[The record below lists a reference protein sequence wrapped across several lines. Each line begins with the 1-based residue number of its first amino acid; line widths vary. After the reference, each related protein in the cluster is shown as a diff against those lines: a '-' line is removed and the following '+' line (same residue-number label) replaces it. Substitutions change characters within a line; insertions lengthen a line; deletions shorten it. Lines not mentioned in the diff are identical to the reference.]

1 MKYASFKMWIADKY
15 HYKEGYAIWLVVRKN
30 NKRKV
35 MALGIYKNNKRKVM
49 ALGIYAEPHQWNDKL
64 EMFVTDKRVPKLHP
78 DRIYLNEWLTQ
89 KKSEILRIIADFD
102 ANKVDWTLNQFEQEF
117 FHYSNKGNVKE
128 FFENLIQTYKDTNH
142 IGNAN
147 CYSRTLHVLELFDE
161 KLPER
166 VFPEIDIKYVK
177 SFDVFLQKRECKGNT
192 RKFYFKTLRAVL
204 NKAIQDGEASETTY
218 PFGKGGFSISA
229 LEEETAKRYLPHDSM
244 MKLKTTVMDNAV
256 LERTRRLFLFSYY
269 CYGISFIDAALL
281 TKKNIIRYNGGNY
294 IVYKRNKTKEAKK
307 VKPIQIKI
315 TSEIQE
321 LMDWFSANT
330 LLVEDY
336 LLPIV
341 SIAGYKGEQL
351 YNHIRSRFGRN
362 NKNLTNLA
370 KALEITDIKL
380 TSYVSRHTMAMTL
393 QDNQVPR
400 EVISQI
406 LGHSDLATT
415 NTYLDSF
422 ASSVIDE
429 AVKVL

>member
-15 HYKEGYAIWLVVRKN
+15 HYKEGYAIWLVVR
-30 NKRKV
+30 
-35 MALGIYKNNKRKVM
+35 KNNKRKVM

-102 ANKVDWTLNQFEQEF
+102 SNKIDWTLNQFEQEF

-161 KLPER
+161 KLSER

-218 PFGKGGFSISA
+218 SFGNGGFSISS
-229 LEEETAKRYLPHDSM
+229 LEEETTKRYLPHDSM
-244 MKLKTTVMDNAV
+244 FKLKTTVMDNAV

-315 TSEIQE
+315 TPEIQE
-321 LMDWFSANT
+321 LMNWFSANT

-362 NKNLTNLA
+362 NKNLANLA
-370 KALEITDIKL
+370 KVLEITDMKL

-422 ASSVIDE
+422 NR
-429 AVKVL
+429 

>member
-1 MKYASFKMWIADKY
+1 MKYVSFKMWIADKY
-15 HYKEGYAIWLVVRKN
+15 HYKEGYAIWLVVR
-30 NKRKV
+30 
-35 MALGIYKNNKRKVM
+35 KNNKRKVM

-102 ANKVDWTLNQFEQEF
+102 ANKIDWTLNQFEQEF

-281 TKKNIIRYNGGNY
+281 TKKNIIRYNSGNY

-315 TSEIQE
+315 TPEIQE

-370 KALEITDIKL
+370 KVLEITDMKL

>member
-1 MKYASFKMWIADKY
+1 MKYASFKMWIAYKY
-15 HYKEGYAIWLVVRKN
+15 HYKEGYAIWLVVR
-30 NKRKV
+30 
-35 MALGIYKNNKRKVM
+35 KNNKRKVM

-102 ANKVDWTLNQFEQEF
+102 SNKIDWTLNQFEQEF

-161 KLPER
+161 KLSER

-218 PFGKGGFSISA
+218 SFGKGGFSISS
-229 LEEETAKRYLPHDSM
+229 LEEETTKRYLPHDSM
-244 MKLKTTVMDNAV
+244 FKLKTTVMDNAV

-315 TSEIQE
+315 TPEIQE
-321 LMDWFSANT
+321 LMNWFSANT

-362 NKNLTNLA
+362 NKNLANLA
-370 KALEITDIKL
+370 KVLEITDMKL

-422 ASSVIDE
+422 NR
-429 AVKVL
+429 

>member
-15 HYKEGYAIWLVVRKN
+15 HYKEGYAIWLVVR
-30 NKRKV
+30 
-35 MALGIYKNNKRKVM
+35 KNNKRKVM

-102 ANKVDWTLNQFEQEF
+102 SNKIDWTLNQFEQEF

-142 IGNAN
+142 IDNAN

-161 KLPER
+161 KLSER

-218 PFGKGGFSISA
+218 PFGKGGFSISS
-229 LEEETAKRYLPHDSM
+229 LEEETTKRYLPHDSM
-244 MKLKTTVMDNAV
+244 FKLKTTVMDNAV

-315 TSEIQE
+315 TPEIQE
-321 LMDWFSANT
+321 LMNWFSANT

-362 NKNLTNLA
+362 NKNLANLA
-370 KALEITDIKL
+370 KVLEITDMKL

>member
-35 MALGIYKNNKRKVM
+35 MALGIY
-49 ALGIYAEPHQWNDKL
+49 AEPHQWNDKL
-64 EMFVTDKRVPKLHP
+64 EMFVTDKRVPKLHL

-102 ANKVDWTLNQFEQEF
+102 SNKIDWTLNQFEQEF

-128 FFENLIQTYKDTNH
+128 FFENLIQNYKDTNH

-161 KLPER
+161 KLSER

-218 PFGKGGFSISA
+218 SFGKGGFSISS
-229 LEEETAKRYLPHDSM
+229 LEEETTKRYLPHDSM
-244 MKLKTTVMDNAV
+244 FKLKTTVMDNAV

-315 TSEIQE
+315 TPEIQE
-321 LMDWFSANT
+321 LMNWFSANT

-362 NKNLTNLA
+362 NKNLANLA
-370 KALEITDIKL
+370 KVLEITDMKL

-422 ASSVIDE
+422 NR
-429 AVKVL
+429 

>member
-1 MKYASFKMWIADKY
+1 M
-15 HYKEGYAIWLVVRKN
+15 
-30 NKRKV
+30 
-35 MALGIYKNNKRKVM
+35 
-49 ALGIYAEPHQWNDKL
+49 
-64 EMFVTDKRVPKLHP
+64 
-78 DRIYLNEWLTQ
+78 
-89 KKSEILRIIADFD
+89 EIIL
-102 ANKVDWTLNQFEQEF
+102 
-117 FHYSNKGNVKE
+117 
-128 FFENLIQTYKDTNH
+128 
-142 IGNAN
+142 
-147 CYSRTLHVLELFDE
+147 
-161 KLPER
+161 
-166 VFPEIDIKYVK
+166 
-177 SFDVFLQKRECKGNT
+177 
-192 RKFYFKTLRAVL
+192 
-204 NKAIQDGEASETTY
+204 
-218 PFGKGGFSISA
+218 
-229 LEEETAKRYLPHDSM
+229 
-244 MKLKTTVMDNAV
+244 
-256 LERTRRLFLFSYY
+256 
-269 CYGISFIDAALL
+269 
-281 TKKNIIRYNGGNY
+281 KKNIIRYNGGNY

-321 LMDWFSANT
+321 LIDWFSDNT
-330 LLVEDY
+330 LLIEDY

-370 KALEITDIKL
+370 QALEITDMKL

-422 ASSVIDE
+422 TSSVIDE

>member
-15 HYKEGYAIWLVVRKN
+15 HYKEGYAIWLVVR
-30 NKRKV
+30 
-35 MALGIYKNNKRKVM
+35 KNNKRKVM

-102 ANKVDWTLNQFEQEF
+102 ANKIDWTLNQFEQEF

-315 TSEIQE
+315 TPEIQE

-370 KALEITDIKL
+370 KALEITDMKL

>member
-1 MKYASFKMWIADKY
+1 
-15 HYKEGYAIWLVVRKN
+15 
-30 NKRKV
+30 
-35 MALGIYKNNKRKVM
+35 M

-102 ANKVDWTLNQFEQEF
+102 ANKIDWTLNQFEQEF

-281 TKKNIIRYNGGNY
+281 TKKNIIRYNSGNY
-294 IVYKRNKTKEAKK
+294 VVYKRNKTKEAKK

-315 TSEIQE
+315 TPEIQE

-370 KALEITDIKL
+370 KALEITDMKL
-380 TSYVSRHTMAMTL
+380 TSYVSRHTMALTL

>member
-15 HYKEGYAIWLVVRKN
+15 HYKEGYAIWLVVR
-30 NKRKV
+30 
-35 MALGIYKNNKRKVM
+35 KNNKRKVM

-102 ANKVDWTLNQFEQEF
+102 ANKIDWTLNQFEQEF

-281 TKKNIIRYNGGNY
+281 TKKNTIRYNSGNY

-315 TSEIQE
+315 TPEIQE

-370 KALEITDIKL
+370 KVLEITDMKL

>member
-1 MKYASFKMWIADKY
+1 MQNRINGMTNLKCLSQIS
-15 HYKEGYAIWLVVRKN
+15 V
-30 NKRKV
+30 
-35 MALGIYKNNKRKVM
+35 
-49 ALGIYAEPHQWNDKL
+49 
-64 EMFVTDKRVPKLHP
+64 VPKLHP

-102 ANKVDWTLNQFEQEF
+102 ANKIDWTLNQFEQEF

-281 TKKNIIRYNGGNY
+281 TKKNIIRYNSGNY

-315 TSEIQE
+315 TPEIQE

-370 KALEITDIKL
+370 KVLEITDMKL

>member
-15 HYKEGYAIWLVVRKN
+15 HYKEGYAIWLVVR
-30 NKRKV
+30 
-35 MALGIYKNNKRKVM
+35 KNNKRKVM

-102 ANKVDWTLNQFEQEF
+102 SNKIDWTLNQFEQEF

-161 KLPER
+161 KLSER

-218 PFGKGGFSISA
+218 SFGKGGFSISS
-229 LEEETAKRYLPHDSM
+229 LEEETTKRYLPHDSM
-244 MKLKTTVMDNAV
+244 FKLKTTVMDNAV

-315 TSEIQE
+315 TPEIQE
-321 LMDWFSANT
+321 LMNWFSANT

-362 NKNLTNLA
+362 NKNLANLA
-370 KALEITDIKL
+370 KVLEITDMKL

-406 LGHSDLATT
+406 LGHSDLSTT

>member
-15 HYKEGYAIWLVVRKN
+15 HYKEGYAIWLVVR
-30 NKRKV
+30 
-35 MALGIYKNNKRKVM
+35 KNNKRKVM

-102 ANKVDWTLNQFEQEF
+102 SNKIDWTLNQFEQEF

-161 KLPER
+161 KLSER

-218 PFGKGGFSISA
+218 PFGKGGFSISS
-229 LEEETAKRYLPHDSM
+229 LEEETTKRYLPHDSM
-244 MKLKTTVMDNAV
+244 FKLKTTVMDNAV

-315 TSEIQE
+315 TPEIQE
-321 LMDWFSANT
+321 LMNWFSANT

-362 NKNLTNLA
+362 NKNLANLA
-370 KALEITDIKL
+370 KVLEITDMKL

-422 ASSVIDE
+422 GSSVIDE

>member
-1 MKYASFKMWIADKY
+1 MSLIKYASFKMWIADKY
-15 HYKEGYAIWLVVRKN
+15 HYKEGYAIWLVVR
-30 NKRKV
+30 
-35 MALGIYKNNKRKVM
+35 KNNKRKVM

-102 ANKVDWTLNQFEQEF
+102 SNKIDWTLNQFEQEF

-161 KLPER
+161 KLSER

-218 PFGKGGFSISA
+218 SFGKGGFSISS
-229 LEEETAKRYLPHDSM
+229 LEEETTKRYLPHDSM
-244 MKLKTTVMDNAV
+244 FKLKTTVMDNAV

-315 TSEIQE
+315 TPEIQE
-321 LMDWFSANT
+321 LMNWFSANT

-362 NKNLTNLA
+362 NKNLANLA
-370 KALEITDIKL
+370 KVLEITDMKL

-422 ASSVIDE
+422 NR
-429 AVKVL
+429 

>member
-15 HYKEGYAIWLVVRKN
+15 HYKEGYAIWLVVR
-30 NKRKV
+30 
-35 MALGIYKNNKRKVM
+35 KNNKRKVM

-102 ANKVDWTLNQFEQEF
+102 SNKIDWTLNQFEQEF

-161 KLPER
+161 KLSER

-218 PFGKGGFSISA
+218 PFGKGGFSISS
-229 LEEETAKRYLPHDSM
+229 LEEETTKRYLPHDSM
-244 MKLKTTVMDNAV
+244 FKLKTTVMDNAV

-315 TSEIQE
+315 TPEIQE
-321 LMDWFSANT
+321 LMNWFSANT

-362 NKNLTNLA
+362 NKNLANLA
-370 KALEITDIKL
+370 KVLEITDMKL

-393 QDNQVPR
+393 QENQVPR

-422 ASSVIDE
+422 NR
-429 AVKVL
+429 

>member
-15 HYKEGYAIWLVVRKN
+15 HYKEGYAIWLVVR
-30 NKRKV
+30 
-35 MALGIYKNNKRKVM
+35 KNNKRKVM

-102 ANKVDWTLNQFEQEF
+102 ANKIDWTLNQFEQEF

-147 CYSRTLHVLELFDE
+147 CYSRTLHILELFDE

-218 PFGKGGFSISA
+218 PFGKGGFSISS
-229 LEEETAKRYLPHDSM
+229 LEEETTKRYLPHDSM
-244 MKLKTTVMDNAV
+244 LKLKTTVMDNAV

-315 TSEIQE
+315 TPEIQE

-351 YNHIRSRFGRN
+351 YNHIRNRFGRN

-370 KALEITDIKL
+370 KALEITDMKL

>member
-15 HYKEGYAIWLVVRKN
+15 HYKEGYAIWLVVR
-30 NKRKV
+30 
-35 MALGIYKNNKRKVM
+35 KNNKRKVM

-102 ANKVDWTLNQFEQEF
+102 ANKIDWTLNQFEQEF

-218 PFGKGGFSISA
+218 PFGKGGFSISS
-229 LEEETAKRYLPHDSM
+229 LEEETTKRYLPHDSM
-244 MKLKTTVMDNAV
+244 LKLKTTVMDNNV
-256 LERTRRLFLFSYY
+256 LERTRKLFLFSYY

-315 TSEIQE
+315 TPEIQE
-321 LMDWFSANT
+321 LIDWFSANT

-362 NKNLTNLA
+362 NKNLSNLA
-370 KALEITDIKL
+370 KALEITDMKL
-380 TSYVSRHTMAMTL
+380 TSYVSRHTMAMNL

>member
-15 HYKEGYAIWLVVRKN
+15 HYKEGYAIWLVVR
-30 NKRKV
+30 
-35 MALGIYKNNKRKVM
+35 KNNKRKVM

-102 ANKVDWTLNQFEQEF
+102 SNKIDWTLNQFEQEF

-161 KLPER
+161 KLSER

-218 PFGKGGFSISA
+218 PFGKGGFSISS
-229 LEEETAKRYLPHDSM
+229 LEEETTKRYLPHDSM
-244 MKLKTTVMDNAV
+244 FKLKTTVMDNAV

-315 TSEIQE
+315 TPEIQE
-321 LMDWFSANT
+321 LMNWFSANT

-362 NKNLTNLA
+362 HKNLANLA
-370 KALEITDIKL
+370 KVLEITDMKL

-422 ASSVIDE
+422 NR
-429 AVKVL
+429 

>member
-15 HYKEGYAIWLVVRKN
+15 HYKEGYAIWLVVR
-30 NKRKV
+30 
-35 MALGIYKNNKRKVM
+35 KNNKRKVM

-102 ANKVDWTLNQFEQEF
+102 SNKIDWTLNQFEQEF

-161 KLPER
+161 KLSEH

-218 PFGKGGFSISA
+218 PFGKGGFSISS
-229 LEEETAKRYLPHDSM
+229 LEEETTKRYLPHDSM
-244 MKLKTTVMDNAV
+244 FKLKTTVMDNAV

-315 TSEIQE
+315 TPEIQE
-321 LMDWFSANT
+321 LMNWFSANT

-351 YNHIRSRFGRN
+351 YNHIRNRFGRN
-362 NKNLTNLA
+362 NKNLANLA
-370 KALEITDIKL
+370 KVLEITDMKL

-422 ASSVIDE
+422 NR
-429 AVKVL
+429 

>member
-15 HYKEGYAIWLVVRKN
+15 HYKEGYAIWLVVR
-30 NKRKV
+30 
-35 MALGIYKNNKRKVM
+35 KNNKRKVM

-102 ANKVDWTLNQFEQEF
+102 SNKIDWTLNQFEQEF

-161 KLPER
+161 KLSER

-218 PFGKGGFSISA
+218 PFGKGGFSISS
-229 LEEETAKRYLPHDSM
+229 LEEETTKRYLPHDSM
-244 MKLKTTVMDNAV
+244 FKLKTTVMDNAV

-315 TSEIQE
+315 TPEIQE
-321 LMDWFSANT
+321 LMNWFSANT
-330 LLVEDY
+330 LSVEDY

-362 NKNLTNLA
+362 NKNLANLA
-370 KALEITDIKL
+370 KVLEITDMKL

-422 ASSVIDE
+422 NR
-429 AVKVL
+429 

>member
-15 HYKEGYAIWLVVRKN
+15 HYKEGYAIWLVVR
-30 NKRKV
+30 
-35 MALGIYKNNKRKVM
+35 KNNKRKVM

-102 ANKVDWTLNQFEQEF
+102 ANKIDWTLNQFEQEF
-117 FHYSNKGNVKE
+117 FHYSNKGNVNVKE

-218 PFGKGGFSISA
+218 PFGKGGFSISS
-229 LEEETAKRYLPHDSM
+229 LEEETTKRYLPHDSM
-244 MKLKTTVMDNAV
+244 LKLKTTVMDNNV
-256 LERTRRLFLFSYY
+256 LERTRKLFLFSYY

-315 TSEIQE
+315 TPEIQE

-362 NKNLTNLA
+362 NKNLSNLA
-370 KALEITDIKL
+370 KALEITDMKL

>member
-1 MKYASFKMWIADKY
+1 MVNA
-15 HYKEGYAIWLVVRKN
+15 
-30 NKRKV
+30 
-35 MALGIYKNNKRKVM
+35 
-49 ALGIYAEPHQWNDKL
+49 
-64 EMFVTDKRVPKLHP
+64 
-78 DRIYLNEWLTQ
+78 

-102 ANKVDWTLNQFEQEF
+102 ANKIDWTLNQFEQEF

-281 TKKNIIRYNGGNY
+281 TKKNIIRYNSGNY

-315 TSEIQE
+315 TPEIQE

-370 KALEITDIKL
+370 KVLEITDMKL

>member
-1 MKYASFKMWIADKY
+1 
-15 HYKEGYAIWLVVRKN
+15 
-30 NKRKV
+30 
-35 MALGIYKNNKRKVM
+35 M

-64 EMFVTDKRVPKLHP
+64 EMFVTDKRVPRLHP

-102 ANKVDWTLNQFEQEF
+102 ANKIDWTLNQFEQEF

-161 KLPER
+161 KLSER

-315 TSEIQE
+315 TPEIQE
-321 LMDWFSANT
+321 LMNWFSANT

-370 KALEITDIKL
+370 KVLEITDMKL

>member
-15 HYKEGYAIWLVVRKN
+15 HYKEGYAIWLVVR
-30 NKRKV
+30 
-35 MALGIYKNNKRKVM
+35 KNNKRKVM

-102 ANKVDWTLNQFEQEF
+102 SNKIDWTLNQFEQEF

-161 KLPER
+161 KLSER

-218 PFGKGGFSISA
+218 PFGKGGFSISS
-229 LEEETAKRYLPHDSM
+229 LEEETTKRYLPHDSM
-244 MKLKTTVMDNAV
+244 FKLKTKVMDNAV

-315 TSEIQE
+315 TPEIQE
-321 LMDWFSANT
+321 LMNWFSANT

-351 YNHIRSRFGRN
+351 YNHIRNRFGRN
-362 NKNLTNLA
+362 NKNLANLA
-370 KALEITDIKL
+370 KVLEITDMKL

-422 ASSVIDE
+422 NR
-429 AVKVL
+429 

>member
-15 HYKEGYAIWLVVRKN
+15 HYKEGYAIWLVVR
-30 NKRKV
+30 
-35 MALGIYKNNKRKVM
+35 KNNKRKVM

-102 ANKVDWTLNQFEQEF
+102 SNKIDWTLNQFEQEF

-161 KLPER
+161 KLSER

-218 PFGKGGFSISA
+218 PFGKGGFSISS
-229 LEEETAKRYLPHDSM
+229 LEEETTKRYLPHDSM
-244 MKLKTTVMDNAV
+244 FKLKTTVMDNAV

-315 TSEIQE
+315 TPEIQE
-321 LMDWFSANT
+321 LMNWFSANT

-362 NKNLTNLA
+362 NKNLANLA
-370 KALEITDIKL
+370 KVLEITDMKL

-406 LGHSDLATT
+406 LAHSDLATT

-422 ASSVIDE
+422 NR
-429 AVKVL
+429 

>member
-15 HYKEGYAIWLVVRKN
+15 HYKEGYAIWLVVR
-30 NKRKV
+30 
-35 MALGIYKNNKRKVM
+35 KNNKRKVM

-102 ANKVDWTLNQFEQEF
+102 SNKIDWTLNQFEQEF

-161 KLPER
+161 KLSER

-204 NKAIQDGEASETTY
+204 NKAIQDGKASETTY
-218 PFGKGGFSISA
+218 PFGKGGFSISS
-229 LEEETAKRYLPHDSM
+229 LEEETTKRYLPHDSM
-244 MKLKTTVMDNAV
+244 FKLKTTVMDNAV

-315 TSEIQE
+315 TPEIQE
-321 LMDWFSANT
+321 LMNWFSANT

-351 YNHIRSRFGRN
+351 YNHIRSRFERN
-362 NKNLTNLA
+362 NKNLANLA
-370 KALEITDIKL
+370 KVLEITDMKL

-422 ASSVIDE
+422 NR
-429 AVKVL
+429 